1 MKITKVNDYVDSVH
15 EKFPELSREDVKRIL
30 VYGWKMIIQYV
41 RAGNDVSMLTNKEF
55 MFIGK
60 IPSSGLSVFKNY
72 CYKLSRRIA
81 YMFQRT
87 KSQWDGYYYFTRSEN
102 QYIDYLSQKNRK
114 YKIFKNVFLYKLLEE
129 VKIKYPS
136 APYIFRLKEERT
148 GWMNKYY
155 DEIKTQNA
163 ELIIIRDPLN
173 MHDVMTSENKFKYIQ
188 Q

>member
-30 VYGWKMIIQYV
+30 VYGWKMILQYV

-148 GWMNKYY
+148 EWMNKYY
-155 DEIKTQNA
+155 SEIKTQNA

>member
-15 EKFPELSREDVKRIL
+15 EKFPELTREEIKRIL
-30 VYGWKMIIQYV
+30 VYGWKMILQYV
-41 RAGNDVSMLTNKEF
+41 RAGNDVSMMTNKEF
-55 MFIGK
+55 MFIGI
-60 IPSSGLSVFKNY
+60 IPSSGLATFKTY
-72 CYKLSRRIA
+72 CYKLSKRIA

-102 QYIDYLSQKNRK
+102 QYIDYLSQKNK
-114 YKIFKNVFLYKLLEE
+114 KTKIFKDVFLYKLLEE
-129 VKIKYPS
+129 VRIKESS
-136 APYIFRLKEERT
+136 APYIFRLKEQRT
-148 GWMNKYY
+148 DWMTKYY
-155 DEIKTQNA
+155 KEIKTKNA

>member
-1 MKITKVNDYVDSVH
+1 MKITKINDYVDSVH

-30 VYGWKMIIQYV
+30 VYGWKMILQYV

-55 MFIGK
+55 MFIGR
-60 IPSSGLSVFKNY
+60 IPSSGLATFKNY

-87 KSQWDGYYYFTRSEN
+87 KSKWDGYYYFTRSEN
-102 QYIDYLSQKNRK
+102 QYIEYLSQKNRK

-155 DEIKTQNA
+155 SEIKTQNA